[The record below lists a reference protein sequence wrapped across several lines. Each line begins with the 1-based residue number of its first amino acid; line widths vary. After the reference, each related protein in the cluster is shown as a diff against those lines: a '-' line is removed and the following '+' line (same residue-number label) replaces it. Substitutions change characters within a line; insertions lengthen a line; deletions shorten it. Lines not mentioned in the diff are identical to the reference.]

1 MLSAEERR
9 RLDEIERLLQL
20 EDPRF
25 VARMR
30 AERRPRRGWMSP
42 IFYGVL
48 WLVALVIGAFVSWAA
63 AVVFTML
70 VAAVGAA
77 VLAVLAFRRRRRRG
91 AGGWRQP
98 GR

>member
-20 EDPRF
+20 DDPRF

-30 AERRPRRGWMSP
+30 AERRPRRGWVPP

-48 WLVALVIGAFVSWAA
+48 WLLALVIGAFVSWAA

-70 VAAVGAA
+70 VAAVGVALLTVAA
-77 VLAVLAFRRRRRRG
+77 VRRRRPRG
-91 AGGWRQP
+91 AGDWRQP
-98 GR
+98 GC